1 MDRVSFVESLF
12 HCYAQCAGPQEA
24 TAYEIGSIIR
34 DRLHVKE
41 SYHTVQRVLEVD
53 WESQKIGRAHV

>member
-41 SYHTVQRVLEVD
+41 SYHAVQRVLEVD
-53 WESQKIGRAHV
+53 WESQT